1 MSRGNQFPLDTR
13 HKCRDTPSRVE
24 TTVSTETL
32 GAAAADTCPR
42 DMVSGRGEAPSRW
55 IMEVDMATVNTNV
68 SESVYQIKRWRG
80 VNEAQEGE
88 ASLEMGEAAVMR
100 NFKVTAGGALQKRGG
115 SVNVA
120 GLLNS
125 YTVEVDEDNPQV
137 LFTENGSSTLSLTLY
152 PGVQATSM
160 GVVEV
165 TGSPVTVTEESADSY
180 EGYYY
185 KDESGAVYRFEGVTR
200 SRV

>member
-1 MSRGNQFPLDTR
+1 
-13 HKCRDTPSRVE
+13 
-24 TTVSTETL
+24 
-32 GAAAADTCPR
+32 
-42 DMVSGRGEAPSRW
+42 
-55 IMEVDMATVNTNV
+55 MATVPTNI
-68 SESVYQIKRWRG
+68 SESVYQIKRWKG

-125 YTVEVDEDNPQV
+125 YTVEVDEANPV
-137 LFTENGSSTLSLTLY
+137 GMFTETGSSVKQLTMY
-152 PGVQATSM
+152 PGVQVDDM
-160 GVVEV
+160 GVLSL
-165 TGSPVTVTEESADSY
+165 TGEPVTVTESNADDY

-185 KDESGAVYRFEGVTR
+185 ETVLGEIYRFENISR
-200 SRV
+200 SRR

>member
-1 MSRGNQFPLDTR
+1 MA
-13 HKCRDTPSRVE
+13 RV
-24 TTVSTETL
+24 L
-32 GAAAADTCPR
+32 
-42 DMVSGRGEAPSRW
+42 
-55 IMEVDMATVNTNV
+55 TNI
-68 SESVYQIKRWRG
+68 SESVYQIKRWKG

-160 GVVEV
+160 GAVEV
-165 TGSPVTVTEESADSY
+165 TGSPVTVTEENADEY

-185 KDESGAVYRFEGVTR
+185 KDEAGAVYRFEGVAR

>member
-1 MSRGNQFPLDTR
+1 MP
-13 HKCRDTPSRVE
+13 
-24 TTVSTETL
+24 
-32 GAAAADTCPR
+32 
-42 DMVSGRGEAPSRW
+42 
-55 IMEVDMATVNTNV
+55 TNI
-68 SESVYQIKRWRG
+68 SESVYQIKRWKG

-125 YTVEVDEDNPQV
+125 YTVEVDEANPV
-137 LFTENGSSTLSLTLY
+137 GMFTETGSSVKRLTMY
-152 PGVQATSM
+152 PGVQVDDM
-160 GVVEV
+160 GVLSL
-165 TGSPVTVTEESADSY
+165 TGEPVTVTESNADDY

-185 KDESGAVYRFEGVTR
+185 ETVLGEIYRFENISR
-200 SRV
+200 SRR

>member
-1 MSRGNQFPLDTR
+1 
-13 HKCRDTPSRVE
+13 
-24 TTVSTETL
+24 
-32 GAAAADTCPR
+32 
-42 DMVSGRGEAPSRW
+42 
-55 IMEVDMATVNTNV
+55 MASVNTNV
-68 SESVYQIKRWRG
+68 SESVYQIKQWKG

-125 YTVEVDEDNPQV
+125 YTVEVDTENPQV
-137 LFTENGSSTLSLTLY
+137 LYTENGDSTLSLTMY
-152 PGVQATSM
+152 PGVSVSDM
-160 GVVEV
+160 GAVEL
-165 TGSPVTVTEESADSY
+165 TGAPVTVTEENADSY

-185 KDESGAVYRFEGVTR
+185 KDEAGAVYRFEGVAR

>member
-1 MSRGNQFPLDTR
+1 
-13 HKCRDTPSRVE
+13 
-24 TTVSTETL
+24 
-32 GAAAADTCPR
+32 
-42 DMVSGRGEAPSRW
+42 
-55 IMEVDMATVNTNV
+55 MATVNTNV
-68 SESVYQIKRWRG
+68 SESVYQITQWKG

-137 LFTENGSSTLSLTLY
+137 LFTENGSSTLSLTMY
-152 PGVQATSM
+152 PGVSANDM
-160 GVVEV
+160 GVLEL
-165 TGSPVTVTEESADSY
+165 TGTPVTVTEDNADSY

-185 KDESGAVYRFEGVTR
+185 KHSNGNVYRFEGVAR

>member
-1 MSRGNQFPLDTR
+1 
-13 HKCRDTPSRVE
+13 
-24 TTVSTETL
+24 
-32 GAAAADTCPR
+32 
-42 DMVSGRGEAPSRW
+42 
-55 IMEVDMATVNTNV
+55 MASVNTNV
-68 SESVYQIKRWRG
+68 SESVYQIKQWKG

-125 YTVEVDEDNPQV
+125 YTVEVDTENPQV
-137 LFTENGSSTLSLTLY
+137 LYTENGDSTLSLTMY
-152 PGVQATSM
+152 PGVSVSDM
-160 GVVEV
+160 GAVEL
-165 TGSPVTVTEESADSY
+165 TGTPVTVTEENADSY

-185 KDESGAVYRFEGVTR
+185 KDEAGAVYRFEGVAR

>member
-1 MSRGNQFPLDTR
+1 
-13 HKCRDTPSRVE
+13 
-24 TTVSTETL
+24 
-32 GAAAADTCPR
+32 
-42 DMVSGRGEAPSRW
+42 
-55 IMEVDMATVNTNV
+55 MATVNTNV
-68 SESVYQIKRWRG
+68 SESVYQIKQWKG

-137 LFTENGSSTLSLTLY
+137 LFTENGSSTLSLTMY
-152 PGVQATSM
+152 PGVSANDM
-160 GVVEV
+160 GVLEL
-165 TGSPVTVTEESADSY
+165 TGTPVTVTEDNADDY

-185 KDESGAVYRFEGVTR
+185 KHSNGNVYRFEGVAR

>member
-1 MSRGNQFPLDTR
+1 MA
-13 HKCRDTPSRVE
+13 RV
-24 TTVSTETL
+24 TTNI
-32 GAAAADTCPR
+32 A
-42 DMVSGRGEAPSRW
+42 
-55 IMEVDMATVNTNV
+55 
-68 SESVYQIKRWRG
+68 ESVYQIKRWRG

-120 GLLNS
+120 GLLSN
-125 YTVEVDEDNPQV
+125 YTVTVDTQHVQTLFEEDGRLSEV
-137 LFTENGSSTLSLTLY
+137 SLTMY
-152 PGVQATSM
+152 PGVQATGM
-160 GVVEV
+160 GMLTL
-165 TGSPVTVTEESADSY
+165 TGTPVTVTEFNADEY

-185 KDESGAVYRFEGVTR
+185 RHMNGQVDRFEGVAR

>member
-1 MSRGNQFPLDTR
+1 M
-13 HKCRDTPSRVE
+13 
-24 TTVSTETL
+24 
-32 GAAAADTCPR
+32 
-42 DMVSGRGEAPSRW
+42 
-55 IMEVDMATVNTNV
+55 VNTNPRV
-68 SESVYQIKRWRG
+68 PLAPKALFSLESEGFLFGKHKKKPLRKYKNEDKEEKPMAKVTTNVHESVYQIKQWKG

-152 PGVQATSM
+152 PGAQATSM

-165 TGSPVTVTEESADSY
+165 TGSPVTVTEENADSY

-185 KDESGAVYRFEGVTR
+185 KDEAGAVYRFEGVAR